1 MVVSCNGA
9 SRQISLRIVILG
21 GLGAIAVAGGCLVQ
35 TKHGDSGVIL
45 GTFLLVI
52 GVLLAVGAIVL
63 MLVWAARSLK
73 T

>member
-1 MVVSCNGA
+1 MEQAGKF
-9 SRQISLRIVILG
+9 LYRIVVLG
-21 GLGAIAVAGGCLVQ
+21 ALGAIAVAEGCSMQ

-63 MLVWAARSLK
+63 MLVWAARSLRA
-73 T
+73 